1 MAGIYNVAKKTV
13 SDKFFDDSL
22 GLRLECDQRL
32 NHVQFWYGDDRVAAG
47 AVKRKC
53 TLAFKDLKAK
63 KKVAKRK
70 ETLHGKLPGNSAETA
85 IEVDDESEEDPLL
98 VQALDAEI
106 VRLAPA
112 PLDEIAQF
120 YYDMGYVE
128 VSV

>member
-1 MAGIYNVAKKTV
+1 MAGIYNIAKKSV

-22 GLRLECDQRL
+22 GLRLECDQQL
-32 NHVQFWYGDDRVAAG
+32 NHVKFWYGDDKVAAG
-47 AVKRKC
+47 SVKRKC

-85 IEVDDESEEDPLL
+85 IEVMDSESEEDPLL
-98 VQALDAEI
+98 LQALDAE
-106 VRLAPA
+106 LAA
-112 PLDEIAQF
+112 PLDEVAQF

-128 VSV
+128 VFNK

>member
-85 IEVDDESEEDPLL
+85 IEVFDSESEEDPLL
-98 VQALDAEI
+98 LQALNAE
-106 VRLAPA
+106 LAA
-112 PLDEIAQF
+112 PLDEVAQF

-128 VSV
+128 VFNK